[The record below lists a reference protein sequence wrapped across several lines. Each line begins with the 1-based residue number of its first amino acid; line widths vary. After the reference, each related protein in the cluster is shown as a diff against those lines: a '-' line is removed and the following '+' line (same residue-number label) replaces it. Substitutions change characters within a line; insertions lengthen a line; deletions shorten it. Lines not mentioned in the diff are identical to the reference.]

1 MSTHNI
7 GFYEEINEI
16 MFLLSSNT
24 HLIFFSGQ
32 LYTNM
37 SMFHQKLRSG
47 SPGVKIIMLTHKTNL
62 NFLQSPDEER
72 EGEEGEQVAEE
83 ETIVYKYVP
92 PEAKEWKSLGSEK
105 EILEESVK
113 DMRRRVGG
121 LGILR

>member
-1 MSTHNI
+1 M
-7 GFYEEINEI
+7 
-16 MFLLSSNT
+16 
-24 HLIFFSGQ
+24 
-32 LYTNM
+32 
-37 SMFHQKLRSG
+37 
-47 SPGVKIIMLTHKTNL
+47 
-62 NFLQSPDEER
+62 QSPDEER

-121 LGILR
+121 WKYYVNMSIRYTVIFMAVKTTIFS